1 MAQLALNPTAAFPD
15 AARACVRAAILTV
28 SDIQG

>member
-1 MAQLALNPTAAFPD
+1 MAQLPLNLIAASPD
-15 AARACVRAAILTV
+15 AARASVRAAILTV